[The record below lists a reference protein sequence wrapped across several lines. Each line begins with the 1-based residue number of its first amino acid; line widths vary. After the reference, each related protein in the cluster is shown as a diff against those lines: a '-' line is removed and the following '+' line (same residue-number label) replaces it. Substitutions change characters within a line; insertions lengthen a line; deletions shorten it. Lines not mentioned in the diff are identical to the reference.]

1 MPRRL
6 GPVSTR
12 ASFPIT
18 SVRFLSSKPPK
29 DGELPS
35 PVDSTSPGNA
45 SANTAST
52 KRRITVYPKAKLG
65 KLSTSSASTSSL
77 RGKDDDS
84 KLKMVGRRRSKK
96 HDESVGNSSSSPANN
111 NSGVFNS
118 NKLKSKREND
128 NVDSVVVAA
137 PEYIP
142 FDKFP
147 KVPQSILDQPVEEL
161 YKFIDEEPPVN
172 IQDENQMLSP
182 EAIKQKKET
191 YVDFAIPDKYLKYKT
206 KDEITAKDRALV
218 EELDKFLKLDDDE
231 EIAQSQLK
239 LIKLYYDQDSN
250 TFQPLPEHTLKKSL
264 LGMINLNPSLDEID
278 DEYLWKILPKGKLFG
293 LPPFESKIS
302 PDGFKNWEKEMLER
316 KHKENSARAID
327 AKEFNDFQ
335 SQLTDSK
342 SFYAKTGAR
351 RKLNRK
357 LVKKYKQLKEE
368 GKIPKDMDKDPND
381 DNDDL
386 L

>member
-1 MPRRL
+1 
-6 GPVSTR
+6 
-12 ASFPIT
+12 
-18 SVRFLSSKPPK
+18 
-29 DGELPS
+29 
-35 PVDSTSPGNA
+35 
-45 SANTAST
+45 
-52 KRRITVYPKAKLG
+52 
-65 KLSTSSASTSSL
+65 
-77 RGKDDDS
+77 
-84 KLKMVGRRRSKK
+84 
-96 HDESVGNSSSSPANN
+96 
-111 NSGVFNS
+111 
-118 NKLKSKREND
+118 
-128 NVDSVVVAA
+128 
-137 PEYIP
+137 EYIP

-161 YKFIDEEPPVN
+161 YKFIDEEPP
-172 IQDENQMLSP
+172 MLSP

-264 LGMINLNPSLDEID
+264 SGMINLNPSLDEID

>member
-1 MPRRL
+1 M
-6 GPVSTR
+6 
-12 ASFPIT
+12 
-18 SVRFLSSKPPK
+18 
-29 DGELPS
+29 
-35 PVDSTSPGNA
+35 
-45 SANTAST
+45 
-52 KRRITVYPKAKLG
+52 
-65 KLSTSSASTSSL
+65 
-77 RGKDDDS
+77 
-84 KLKMVGRRRSKK
+84 
-96 HDESVGNSSSSPANN
+96 
-111 NSGVFNS
+111 
-118 NKLKSKREND
+118 
-128 NVDSVVVAA
+128 
-137 PEYIP
+137 
-142 FDKFP
+142 
-147 KVPQSILDQPVEEL
+147 
-161 YKFIDEEPPVN
+161 
-172 IQDENQMLSP
+172 
-182 EAIKQKKET
+182 
-191 YVDFAIPDKYLKYKT
+191 
-206 KDEITAKDRALV
+206 
-218 EELDKFLKLDDDE
+218 
-231 EIAQSQLK
+231 
-239 LIKLYYDQDSN
+239 
-250 TFQPLPEHTLKKSL
+250 PEHTLKKSL